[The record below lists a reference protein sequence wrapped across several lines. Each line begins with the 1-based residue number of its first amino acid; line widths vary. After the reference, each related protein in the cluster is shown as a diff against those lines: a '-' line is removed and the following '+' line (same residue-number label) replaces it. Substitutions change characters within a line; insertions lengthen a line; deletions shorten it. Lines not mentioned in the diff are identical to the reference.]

1 MLRLSA
7 FAPLPPSRVVP
18 RRFTKL
24 TIGVLG
30 LLALLPY
37 HAAADEVFDWNVAG
51 FDAAVAG
58 GQNNVVVSRT
68 MAMLHLAIHDA
79 LNAIDRRY
87 EPYLYRGNTEPSA
100 TPTAAIATAARDVL
114 VWTIPAWGKPEQREG
129 VEHRR
134 GRLHCRPGKAAR
146 WGVQEAGDCGRTGFG
161 RGHTRGSQG

>member
-24 TIGVLG
+24 TIAVLG

-37 HAAADEVFDWNVAG
+37 RAAADEVFDWNVTG

-58 GQNNVVVSRT
+58 GQNNVVLSRT

-87 EPYLYRGNTEPSA
+87 EPYLYEGNAEPSA
-100 TPTAAIATAARDVL
+100 APAAAIAAAARDVL
-114 VWTIPAWGKPEQREG
+114 VGVIPRGASRSSA
-129 VEHRR
+129 RR
-134 GRLHCRPGKAAR
+134 R
-146 WGVQEAGDCGRTGFG
+146 
-161 RGHTRGSQG
+161 